1 MGAKLLHTEDVAKV
15 LGVSRRT
22 ANDLMRTMPCV
33 NIGTSNT
40 RPHLAV
46 LEPDLD
52 AWIQSR
58 RMVRQPAPEK
68 REVGRRRKATTKLLV
83 MDGLLDENGRIAR
96 RK

>member
-1 MGAKLLHTEDVAKV
+1 MAKV

-33 NIGTSNT
+33 NIGTSTT

-46 LEPDLD
+46 LESDLD

-58 RMVRQPAPEK
+58 KTVRQSAPEK
-68 REVGRRRKATTKLLV
+68 REAGRRRKATTKLLV

>member
-1 MGAKLLHTEDVAKV
+1 MKAKLLHTEEVAKV

-22 ANDLMRTMPCV
+22 ASDLMRTMPCV
-33 NIGTSNT
+33 NIGTSTT

-58 RMVRQPAPEK
+58 RTVRQP
-68 REVGRRRKATTKLLV
+68 RKSERLAEGGKPRQSCSLWTGCWMRT
-83 MDGLLDENGRIAR
+83 GG
-96 RK
+96 